1 MYPLVLIDYSS
12 LDEEYALIL
21 WILVDLTPGRGI
33 DGGDLFKV
41 FELSKQ
47 KL

>member
-1 MYPLVLIDYSS
+1 MILHPLVLIDYFSS
-12 LDEEYALIL
+12 VELTFC
-21 WILVDLTPGRGI
+21 ILVDLTPTQAV

-41 FELSKQ
+41 SELSKQ